1 MYIDKVAGTYT
12 GPLSA
17 DDIIWYRDQYRRN
30 RDYSVIATILV
41 YVLNVID
48 ANVFAH
54 FSHFD
59 IGDDLSFNVQPAVLH
74 EGVPLPMPQ
83 QNSYTYDGFA
93 SNKFGF
99 QMSINF

>member
-12 GPLSA
+12 GSLSA

-30 RDYSVIATILV
+30 RDYSVIATVLI
-41 YVLNVID
+41 YVLNIID

-59 IGDDLSFNVQPAVLH
+59 ISDNLTFNVQPAILH
-74 EGVPLPMPQ
+74 EGAPLPIPQ
-83 QNSYTYDGFA
+83 QTFYGFNGYSA
-93 SNKFGF
+93 SKIGF
-99 QMSINF
+99 QMNINF